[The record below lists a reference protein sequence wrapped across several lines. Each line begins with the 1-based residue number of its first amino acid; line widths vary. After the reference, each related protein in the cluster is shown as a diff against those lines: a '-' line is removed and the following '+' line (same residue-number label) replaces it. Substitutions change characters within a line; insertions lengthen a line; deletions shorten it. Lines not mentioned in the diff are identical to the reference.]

1 MQKRISYF
9 LLSLFI
15 LGSSFS
21 LQAQSKKTKNKL
33 ESRAQFFT
41 KEITDYLTKVDS
53 PQIKQLFDINLRVS
67 VEFDSLKGLNLPSE
81 TYRPAAASIYK
92 KRDAAVKLVL
102 DKRQYDEYMMLQAEK
117 KQAYIEKKKKEEAE
131 QEKQEEG
138 AKKDK

>member
-1 MQKRISYF
+1 MQKRITYL
-9 LLSLFI
+9 LLSLLI
-15 LGSSFS
+15 IGGSST
-21 LQAQSKKTKNKL
+21 LQAQSKKAKNKL

-53 PQIKQLFDINLRVS
+53 PQVKQLFDINLRVS
-67 VEFDSLKGLNLPSE
+67 IEFDSLKALSLPSE

-102 DKRQYDEYMMLQAEK
+102 NKFQYDEYMMLQAEK

-131 QEKQEEG
+131 QEKQEESP
-138 AKKDK
+138 KKDK